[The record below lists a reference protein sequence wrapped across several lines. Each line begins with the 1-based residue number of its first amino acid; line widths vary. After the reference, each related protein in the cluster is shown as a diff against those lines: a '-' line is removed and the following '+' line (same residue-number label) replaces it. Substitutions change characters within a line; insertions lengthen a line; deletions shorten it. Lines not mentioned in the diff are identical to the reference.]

1 MKIETIAAKLLDKK
15 DYLITMKNLKQA
27 LNHRFVFVKVDRVI
41 KFNQKAWSKLY
52 IDINRKLRKKAKND
66 FGKYFFKV
74 LNNTVFWKIYKECEK
89 K

>member
-66 FGKYFFKV
+66 FGKYFFMV